1 MRDSGS
7 RAPTA
12 VSVVITTFNDGAFL
26 GEALASVASQSIRP
40 LEILVIDDGSDPATA
55 PVVIE
60 AVRSK
65 YGLDVAYS
73 WQENQG
79 PSAARNVGIAK
90 ARGEFIAF
98 LDADDRWLPDHLELK
113 LARISSLDP
122 RYSTV
127 FDAFVEF
134 DGESG
139 SQLKTIPCGDFDGS
153 ISEAALGVPGG
164 VPAGLQFQLHR
175 TAALRAVGGLDASLR
190 VNEDFDLLLR
200 MGKAGYRM
208 AGSGTV
214 TVERRV
220 HLASL
225 TRKDPEQT
233 FEEVTRFLDKAER
246 EDLMPPERI
255 ASRRKWA
262 RMNLA
267 RSMLAISE
275 YPPGAVIDQL
285 REAFRH
291 AGPTGARQWAT
302 YLLGISGSLGVPFVK
317 GYRVF
322 RGAQSRASR

>member
-1 MRDSGS
+1 MSLSPGS
-7 RAPTA
+7 A
-12 VSVVITTFNDGAFL
+12 VSVLITTFNDGPLL
-26 GEALASVASQSIRP
+26 GEALASVAGQSIDP
-40 LEILVIDDGSDPATA
+40 LEVLVIDDGSDPATA

-60 AVRSK
+60 AVRSE

-79 PSAARNVGIAK
+79 PSAARNAGIAK

-98 LDADDRWLPDHLELK
+98 LDADDRWLPNHLELK

-139 SQLKTIPCGDFDGS
+139 AQLKTIPCGDFDGS
-153 ISEAALGVPGG
+153 ISESALGLPGG
-164 VPAGLQFQLHR
+164 VPAGLPFQLHR
-175 TAALRAVGGLDASLR
+175 TDALRAVGGLDASLR

-220 HLASL
+220 HPASL

-246 EDLMPPERI
+246 EALMPPERI
-255 ASRRKWA
+255 ASRRMWE
-262 RMNLA
+262 RLHLA
-267 RSMLAISE
+267 RAMLRDSDHTV
-275 YPPGAVIDQL
+275 GAALEQF
-285 REAFRH
+285 RQAFRH
-291 AGPTGARQWAT
+291 ASPSGGRQWAA
-302 YLLGISGSLGVPFVK
+302 YILGHSGLLGIAIIK
-317 GYRVF
+317 GYRMVT
-322 RGAQSRASR
+322 RGSSAPGRTNA